1 MFDGVRSGLRARV
14 VLWTAR
20 FVQPRRHH
28 RSRRTPSDLWRCANG
43 TSPREYGAPRPISQV
58 FPAMKV
64 SASLKPIN
72 AALGRLLDALS
83 DPKRRGR
90 TVVLVLAAY
99 WAVWTVYAVV
109 AKASQDFH
117 FDMGEMV
124 AWSREITFGTPKHPP
139 LPAWLVGA
147 WFSIFPLATWAYD
160 LFAVGIATVSL
171 WVAFVVS
178 TRYLDG
184 VKSAVGLA
192 LLTLVPFFNFHAL
205 KFNANSAMMPWWAL
219 TTWFFLR
226 SFESRGLGFAALAG
240 FAAAGAML
248 TKYWSVVLL
257 AALAIAAASDPRRKL
272 YFGSAAP
279 FVTIGAGV
287 AALSPHL
294 VWLYLHD
301 FGTFGYALE
310 SHPGTVLE
318 AFVSGVGYAAGALGY
333 AVVPILLTGIAAKP
347 APADVA
353 DMLWPGDPRRRLP
366 VIVFILPLVLPAL
379 MAVATAEKVVSL
391 WAIGGMT
398 LLPVVLLSSPRIV
411 IPRVAA
417 IRILAIAVFFPVLA
431 VLVAPIVAVVTHFN
445 GIPNYGTQYSLVAE
459 AAGRVWRETT
469 DQPLRLVGSYDNVLN
484 GTAFYFPDR
493 PSTFEIVNPALTPW
507 TDEARIARQG
517 ILLYCPVTENRC
529 MDALNRRAAA
539 APRCRRVEVD
549 ISRTFLGIPGPVTR
563 YAVVAV
569 PPQ

>member
-1 MFDGVRSGLRARV
+1 MK
-14 VLWTAR
+14 
-20 FVQPRRHH
+20 
-28 RSRRTPSDLWRCANG
+28 
-43 TSPREYGAPRPISQV
+43 ISI
-58 FPAMKV
+58 
-64 SASLKPIN
+64 SLEAID

-90 TVVLVLAAY
+90 TVVVVLASY

-124 AWSREITFGTPKHPP
+124 AWSREVTFGTPKHPP

-147 WFSIFPLATWAYD
+147 WFWIFPIATWAYD

-184 VKSAVGLA
+184 LKSAVGLA
-192 LLTLVPFFNFHAL
+192 LLTFVPFFNFHAL

-219 TTWFFLR
+219 TIWFFLR

-240 FAAAGAML
+240 VAAAGAML

-257 AALAIAAASDPRRKL
+257 AALAIGAASDPRRKL
-272 YFGSAAP
+272 YFTSAAP
-279 FVTIGAGV
+279 LVTVGAGV
-287 AALSPHL
+287 VVLSPHL

-310 SHPGTVLE
+310 SHPGTVFE
-318 AFVSGVGYAAGALGY
+318 AFVSGVGYMAGALGY

-347 APADVA
+347 APADIA

-366 VIVFILPLVLPAL
+366 AIVFILPLALPAL
-379 MAVATAEKVVSL
+379 MAVVTSEKVVSL
-391 WAIGGMT
+391 WAIAGMT
-398 LLPVVLLSSPRIV
+398 LLPVVLLSSPGIV
-411 IPRVAA
+411 IPRMAA
-417 IRILAIAVFFPVLA
+417 IRILAIAVSFPVLA
-431 VLVAPIVAVVTHFN
+431 VLAAPVVAVVTHLN
-445 GIPNYGTQYSLVAE
+445 GTPNYGTQYSLVAE
-459 AAGRVWRETT
+459 AARKVWRDAT
-469 DQPLRLVGSYDNVLN
+469 DRPLRLVGSYDNVLN

-493 PSTFEIVNPALTPW
+493 PSTFEIVNPNLTPW
-507 TDEARIARQG
+507 TDEARIAREG
-517 ILLYCPVTENRC
+517 ILLYCPVVENRC
-529 MDALNRRAAA
+529 MDALNGRVAAA
-539 APRCRRVEVD
+539 HRATRVDVD

-563 YAVVAV
+563 YAVVAI
-569 PPQ
+569 PPQQVSAARTFQLF

>member
-1 MFDGVRSGLRARV
+1 MKL
-14 VLWTAR
+14 
-20 FVQPRRHH
+20 
-28 RSRRTPSDLWRCANG
+28 
-43 TSPREYGAPRPISQV
+43 PIL
-58 FPAMKV
+58 
-64 SASLKPIN
+64 LKHVE
-72 AALGRLLDALS
+72 AAVGRLLDALS
-83 DPKRRGR
+83 DPRRRGR
-90 TVVLVLAAY
+90 TIILVLAAY
-99 WAVWTVYAVV
+99 WVIWTLYAVV

-171 WVAFVVS
+171 GVAFVVS
-178 TRYLDG
+178 ARYLDG
-184 VKSAVGLA
+184 LKSAVGLA

-226 SFESRGLGFAALAG
+226 SFESRGLGFSALAG
-240 FAAAGAML
+240 GAAAGAML

-257 AALAIAAASDPRRKL
+257 AALAIGAVSDPRRRL
-272 YFGSAAP
+272 YFTSAAP
-279 FVTIGAGV
+279 FVTVVVGA
-287 AALSPHL
+287 AALSPHV

-310 SHPGTVLE
+310 SHPGTVIE
-318 AFVSGVGYAAGALGY
+318 AFVSGIGYLAGALGY

-347 APADVA
+347 APADFA
-353 DMLWPGDPRRRLP
+353 NMLWPGEPQRRLA
-366 VIVFILPLVLPAL
+366 VIVFILPLLLPTVL
-379 MAVATAEKVVSL
+379 AVAATEKVVSL

-411 IPRVAA
+411 IPRIAA
-417 IRILAIAVFFPVLA
+417 IRILAIAICFPVLA
-431 VLVAPIVAVVTHFN
+431 VLAAPIVAVVTHFN
-445 GIPNYGTQYSLVAE
+445 GIPNFGTQYSLVAT
-459 AAGRVWRETT
+459 AAGKVWRETT
-469 DQPLRLVGSYDNVLN
+469 DQPLHLIGSYDNVLN
-484 GTAFYFPDR
+484 GSAFYFPDR
-493 PSTFEIVNPALTPW
+493 PSTFDIVNPAMTPW
-507 TDEARIARQG
+507 ADEARIARQG
-517 ILLYCPVTENRC
+517 IVLYCPVTENRC
-529 MDALNRRAAA
+529 MDGLNRRAAV
-539 APRCRRVEVD
+539 APRGRRVEVD

-563 YAVVAV
+563 YVIMAI

>member
-1 MFDGVRSGLRARV
+1 MKL
-14 VLWTAR
+14 
-20 FVQPRRHH
+20 
-28 RSRRTPSDLWRCANG
+28 
-43 TSPREYGAPRPISQV
+43 PIL
-58 FPAMKV
+58 
-64 SASLKPIN
+64 LKHVE
-72 AALGRLLDALS
+72 AAVGRLLDALS
-83 DPKRRGR
+83 DPRRRGR
-90 TVVLVLAAY
+90 TVILVLAAY
-99 WAVWTVYAVV
+99 WVIWTFYAVV

-171 WVAFVVS
+171 GVAFVVS

-184 VKSAVGLA
+184 LKSAVGLA

-226 SFESRGLGFAALAG
+226 SFESRGLGFSALAG
-240 FAAAGAML
+240 VAAAGAML

-257 AALAIAAASDPRRKL
+257 AALAIGAVSDPRRRL
-272 YFGSAAP
+272 YFTSAAP
-279 FVTIGAGV
+279 FVTVVVGA
-287 AALSPHL
+287 AALSPHV

-310 SHPGTVLE
+310 SHPGTVIE
-318 AFVSGVGYAAGALGY
+318 AFVSGIGYLAGALGY

-347 APADVA
+347 APADFA
-353 DMLWPGDPRRRLP
+353 NMLWPGEPQRRLA
-366 VIVFILPLVLPAL
+366 VIVFILPLLLPTVL
-379 MAVATAEKVVSL
+379 AVAATEKVVSL

-411 IPRVAA
+411 IPRIAA
-417 IRILAIAVFFPVLA
+417 IRILAIAICFPVLA
-431 VLVAPIVAVVTHFN
+431 VLAAPIVAVVTHFN
-445 GIPNYGTQYSLVAE
+445 GIPNFGTQYSLVAT
-459 AAGRVWRETT
+459 AAGKVWRETT
-469 DQPLRLVGSYDNVLN
+469 DQPLHLIGSYDNVLN
-484 GTAFYFPDR
+484 GSAFYFPDR
-493 PSTFEIVNPALTPW
+493 PSTFDIVNPAMTPW
-507 TDEARIARQG
+507 ADEARIARQG
-517 ILLYCPVTENRC
+517 IVLYCPVTENRC
-529 MDALNRRAAA
+529 MDGLNRRAAV
-539 APRCRRVEVD
+539 APRGRRVEVD

-563 YAVVAV
+563 YVIMAI

>member
-1 MFDGVRSGLRARV
+1 
-14 VLWTAR
+14 
-20 FVQPRRHH
+20 
-28 RSRRTPSDLWRCANG
+28 
-43 TSPREYGAPRPISQV
+43 
-58 FPAMKV
+58 MKV
-64 SASLKPIN
+64 SASLKPID

-83 DPKRRGR
+83 DPKGRGR
-90 TVVLVLAAY
+90 TVVVVLAGY
-99 WAVWTVYAVV
+99 WAVWTLYAVV

-171 WVAFVVS
+171 WVAFAVS

-257 AALAIAAASDPRRKL
+257 AALAIGAASDPRRKL

-279 FVTIGAGV
+279 LVTLSVGL

-294 VWLYLHD
+294 VWLYLHG

-318 AFVSGVGYAAGALGY
+318 AFVSGIGYAAGALGY
-333 AVVPILLTGIAAKP
+333 AVGSILLTALAAKP

-353 DMLWPGDPRRRLP
+353 AMLLPGGPRPRPALCA
-366 VIVFILPLVLPAL
+366 FFLPL
-379 MAVATAEKVVSL
+379 M
-391 WAIGGMT
+391 
-398 LLPVVLLSSPRIV
+398 R
-411 IPRVAA
+411 
-417 IRILAIAVFFPVLA
+417 
-431 VLVAPIVAVVTHFN
+431 
-445 GIPNYGTQYSLVAE
+445 
-459 AAGRVWRETT
+459 AG
-469 DQPLRLVGSYDNVLN
+469 
-484 GTAFYFPDR
+484 
-493 PSTFEIVNPALTPW
+493 PW
-507 TDEARIARQG
+507 
-517 ILLYCPVTENRC
+517 
-529 MDALNRRAAA
+529 
-539 APRCRRVEVD
+539 
-549 ISRTFLGIPGPVTR
+549 
-563 YAVVAV
+563 
-569 PPQ
+569 

>member
-1 MFDGVRSGLRARV
+1 
-14 VLWTAR
+14 
-20 FVQPRRHH
+20 
-28 RSRRTPSDLWRCANG
+28 
-43 TSPREYGAPRPISQV
+43 
-58 FPAMKV
+58 MKV
-64 SASLKPIN
+64 SASVKAID

-90 TVVLVLAAY
+90 TVVAVLAAY

-147 WFSIFPLATWAYD
+147 WFSIFPLTTWAYD

-171 WVAFVVS
+171 WVAFIVS

-226 SFESRGLGFAALAG
+226 SFEPPPPYPPPQAGESISIYPPPLAGEGRVVAAALAG

-257 AALAIAAASDPRRKL
+257 AALVIAAASDPRRKL

-279 FVTIGAGV
+279 LVTVAAGV
-287 AALSPHL
+287 AVLSPHL

-318 AFVSGVGYAAGALGY
+318 AFVSGIGYAAGALGY
-333 AVVPILLTGIAAKP
+333 AVVPILLTGIAARP

-353 DMLWPGDPRRRLP
+353 DILWPGDPRRRLP

-431 VLVAPIVAVVTHFN
+431 ALVAPIVAAVTHFN
-445 GIPNYGTQYSLVAE
+445 GIPNYGTQYSAVAE
-459 AAGRVWRETT
+459 AAGKVWRETT

-539 APRCRRVEVD
+539 APRGRRVEVD

-563 YAVVAV
+563 YAIVAI